1 MEGKIVLLIVGILM
15 ITVLTMAEL
24 TTAVPMMEVLL
35 ILIFIIMEK
44 MEFKA
49 GESLISTIKIVEIE
63 ASHDRDFHIYNGK
76 VNITFTG
83 DALPA
88 LDFETGTVVAKE
100 GHIQLNAAFLHDW
113 IRAVDNEDLK
123 DLRYILKTNKADP
136 EHIITAY
143 GTALSGATLTIENTI
158 LDCSKEDAHRPFFM
172 QRVLQSIK
180 VDNTEIRRAMRLE
193 LMMMQTKR
201 AF

>member
-1 MEGKIVLLIVGILM
+1 MK
-15 ITVLTMAEL
+15 
-24 TTAVPMMEVLL
+24 
-35 ILIFIIMEK
+35 K

-88 LDFETGTVVAKE
+88 LNFESGSVVAKE

-143 GTALSGATLTIENTI
+143 GTALSGATLAIENTI
-158 LDCSKEDAHRPFFM
+158 LDCSAADAAQPFFM
-172 QRVLQSIK
+172 QRVLKSIK
-180 VDNTEIRRAMRLE
+180 VNDAEIKRAMRLE
-193 LMMMQTKR
+193 LMMMRQK
-201 AF
+201 

>member
-1 MEGKIVLLIVGILM
+1 MINEKIQ
-15 ITVLTMAEL
+15 AN
-24 TTAVPMMEVLL
+24 A
-35 ILIFIIMEK
+35 
-44 MEFKA
+44 
-49 GESLISTIKIVEIE
+49 SLISTIKIVEIE

-88 LDFETGTVVAKE
+88 LDFESDTVVAKE
-100 GHIQLNAAFLHDW
+100 DHIQLNAAFLHDW

-143 GTALSGATLTIENTI
+143 GAALSGATLTIENTI

-193 LMMMQTKR
+193 LMMMRQK
-201 AF
+201 

>member
-1 MEGKIVLLIVGILM
+1 
-15 ITVLTMAEL
+15 
-24 TTAVPMMEVLL
+24 MMEVLVL
-35 ILIFIIMEK
+35 ILIFITMINEK
-44 MEFKA
+44 IQA
-49 GESLISTIKIVEIE
+49 NASLISTIKIVEIE
-63 ASHDRDFHIYNGK
+63 ALHDRDFHIYNGK

-88 LDFETGTVVAKE
+88 LNFETGTVVAKE

-172 QRVLQSIK
+172 QRALKSIK
-180 VDNTEIRRAMRLE
+180 INNAEIKRAMRLE
-193 LMMMQTKR
+193 LMMMRQK
-201 AF
+201 

>member
-1 MEGKIVLLIVGILM
+1 MEEKIVLLVVGILTIGVPM
-15 ITVLTMAEL
+15 I
-24 TTAVPMMEVLL
+24 AVPMMEVLL
-35 ILIFIIMEK
+35 ILIFITMINEK
-44 MEFKA
+44 IQA
-49 GESLISTIKIVEIE
+49 NASLISTIKIVEIE

-88 LDFETGTVVAKE
+88 LDFESGTVVAKE

-113 IRAVDNEDLK
+113 IRAVDDEDLK

-136 EHIITAY
+136 EHIIAAY

-158 LDCSKEDAHRPFFM
+158 LDCSKEDAHHPFFM

-193 LMMMQTKR
+193 LMMIQTKH